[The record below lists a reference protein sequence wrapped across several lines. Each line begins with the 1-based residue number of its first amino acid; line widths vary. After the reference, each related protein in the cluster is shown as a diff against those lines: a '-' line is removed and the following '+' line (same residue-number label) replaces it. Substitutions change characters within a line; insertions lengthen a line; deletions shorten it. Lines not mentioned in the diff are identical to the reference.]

1 MTLKYKGYVGSVEVD
16 LEANLLFGKLLH
28 IRDLVNYEAQNPAD
42 LKLAFEEAVDD
53 YLEDCV
59 EQGVEPDTPFKG
71 QFNVRIAPK
80 LHRELAFA
88 ARRDDRTLNDYVAYV
103 LSHHE
108 EISTAVMAKVI
119 RLEGVVYQQSYRRA
133 GQQAVPKLRS
143 SQTQVKF
150 HSSYDFMGSRSN
162 AKH

>member
-1 MTLKYKGYVGSVEVD
+1 MNLKYKGYVGSVDVD

-53 YLEDCV
+53 YLDDCA

-80 LHRELAFA
+80 LHRELAFS
-88 ARRDDRTLNDYVAYV
+88 ARRDDRSLNDYVEYV

-108 EISTAVMAKVI
+108 EVATAIMAKVI
-119 RLEGVVYQQSYRRA
+119 RLEGIVYQQSYRPA
-133 GQQAVPKLRS
+133 GQRVMQKARS
-143 SQTQVKF
+143 AQTVVKF
-150 HSSYDFMGSRSN
+150 HSSFDDMGTKSN